1 MAMHVNVT
9 AGSNGTSTF
18 YKWIIIESTDRF
30 LILIE
35 ATNVRQA
42 ASQLTVLEYTKI
54 NYHISLTKGLS
65 EAVSHR
71 RTEGQRRQRPK
82 EKG

>member
-1 MAMHVNVT
+1 MKEICQNRKRYIC
-9 AGSNGTSTF
+9 S
-18 YKWIIIESTDRF
+18 
-30 LILIE
+30 
-35 ATNVRQA
+35 